1 MWIFCVVSLKLLS
14 LKIATN
20 HVDVCVGGD
29 VYVRVDTFVA
39 VAADVDVD
47 LGSMGAKR
55 PPTR

>member
-1 MWIFCVVSLKLLS
+1 MWVFCVVSLKLLS

-29 VYVRVDTFVA
+29 VFVHVDTFVA
-39 VAADVDVD
+39 ADVDI
-47 LGSMGAKR
+47 GSMGAKR